1 MVKKW
6 RLFQFQF
13 INHFPLAGTLNWKIP
28 IDLRLSKMNTEFYT
42 IKTLKQ
48 TLTQYTLIMVYFTYF
63 HSVMNYGIIFWGNS
77 GYSNK
82 IFILQKGFWE
92 QLQT

>member
-1 MVKKW
+1 
-6 RLFQFQF
+6 
-13 INHFPLAGTLNWKIP
+13 
-28 IDLRLSKMNTEFYT
+28 MNTEFYT

-77 GYSNK
+77 GYSNE
-82 IFILQKGFWE
+82 IFILQKGF
-92 QLQT
+92 